1 MKKLLVLF
9 LVFGYLSTLSANNF
23 HFHRVGCMQGLSQP
37 SAVSIWQDRLGRMWF
52 GNDAL
57 NCFDGERTRIHRIS
71 EQLKGLEDGNIH
83 AICGNDSVLYCLA
96 EDQLIRL
103 DLSTEKLSL
112 PGIRTQ
118 AICCTDTGLYY
129 MNEGLL
135 YLYQVAENR
144 STVVLPLPDHSLSAH
159 SILSVSP
166 TRLLIGTAS
175 GLYTVNPKEK
185 NIVLEELIH
194 FVISHSEA

>member
-1 MKKLLVLF
+1 MKKLLVLI
-9 LVFGYLSTLSANNF
+9 LLLGYISTVAASNF
-23 HFHRVGCMQGLSQP
+23 YFQRVGCMHGLSQP

-57 NCFDGERTRIHRIS
+57 NCFDGERTHIHRIS
-71 EQLKGLEDGNIH
+71 EHLEGLEDGNIH
-83 AICGNDSVLYCLA
+83 AICGNDSALYCLA
-96 EDQLIRL
+96 EDQLVRL
-103 DLSTEKLSL
+103 DLITEKLSL

-129 MNEGLL
+129 MKEGLL
-135 YLYQVAENR
+135 CLYREAENR
-144 STVVLPLPDHSLSAH
+144 STVVLPLPGRPLSAR

-175 GLYTVNPKEK
+175 GIYTVNPKEK
-185 NIVLEELIH
+185 SVVLEELIQ
-194 FVISHSEA
+194 FIIPYSEA